1 MEFAN
6 SEHETDKPKKMKYWF
21 ATNK

>member
-1 MEFAN
+1 MESAN